1 MPVLLIPGFMLD
13 ADLWRDMELELP
25 GCGLFLH
32 ADLSQD
38 GTIEAMATRALA
50 DAPKRFILIGF
61 SMGGYVAREVARRAP
76 ERVQALILIATSARG
91 DSLTLAARKAAAA
104 DKVTA
109 ASFNGLSRSAI
120 LRSLHPDRAM
130 DEALIGRIRDMN
142 KRLGPE
148 VFVRQSGL
156 TREDGRGWLH
166 EIKCPTLVIAAAQD
180 VLRSLEEAREL
191 QAGIPGAKLEIIEGS
206 GHMIPVEK
214 PRRLAAIIRDWLATV
229 LL

>member
-13 ADLWRDMELELP
+13 ADLWRDLELELP
-25 GCGLFLH
+25 GYGPFQH

-50 DAPKRFILIGF
+50 DAPERFILAGF

-91 DSLTLAARKAAAA
+91 DSLTLAARKAAAG
-104 DKVTA
+104 KVTA

-130 DEALIGRIRDMN
+130 DEALIERIRDMN

-166 EIKCPTLVIAAAQD
+166 EIKCPTLIIAAAQD
-180 VLRSLEEAREL
+180 ALRSLEEAKEL

-214 PRRLAAIIRDWLATV
+214 PQRLAAIIRDWLATV